1 MQELLKINEEGCQ
14 LNLIHLQQMGAKSHT
29 KLFTYIAN
37 KWMND
42 LRRNW
47 YNNIHMFSFS
57 LNRFWAGYLMNK
69 VYIYK
74 KWTGVV

>member
-37 KWMND
+37 K
-42 LRRNW
+42 
-47 YNNIHMFSFS
+47 
-57 LNRFWAGYLMNK
+57 
-69 VYIYK
+69 
-74 KWTGVV
+74 